1 VFETSEKNG
10 LFSDSMSEIEGSEVL
25 VDSNSNPSASF
36 ITSAPTITHVTL
48 PLIEEGFWSSLVRK
62 EKEGDFSQSRPNPL
76 TMVDTEWASS
86 EEASTVLQYIDSPL
100 MFIESFELGLAPCR
114 FLAAIRSSTSKM
126 NLEGNNSL
134 NSSLS
139 SCHTPAIKN
148 DENSVYSHCLSK
160 EMGCASLTDGVY
172 VFPEGLAHY
181 IRRHNV
187 RPSRAFVAH
196 IQERLKKVEVFSQ
209 SSVDFSS
216 RRLLFDPEIGKGVTV
231 PAETRQ
237 YLLVHSSLSGL

>member
-1 VFETSEKNG
+1 
-10 LFSDSMSEIEGSEVL
+10 MSAIEGSEVL

-62 EKEGDFSQSRPNPL
+62 EKEDDFSQTRPNPL

-86 EEASTVLQYIDSPL
+86 EEASNVLQYIESPL

-114 FLAAIRSSTSKM
+114 FLAAFRSSTPAL

-134 NSSLS
+134 NSSPS
-139 SCHTPAIKN
+139 SCLTSTKIKN
-148 DENSVYSHCLSK
+148 DNSVYSHCLSN
-160 EMGCASLTDGVY
+160 EMGCASLTDGVF

-187 RPSRAFVAH
+187 RPSRAFVSH
-196 IQERLKKVEVFSQ
+196 ILERLKKVEVFSQ
-209 SSVDFSS
+209 SSMDCSS
-216 RRLLFDPEIGKGVTV
+216 RRLLYAPESGKGVTL
-231 PAETRQ
+231 PTETRQ
-237 YLLVHSSLSGL
+237 YLLLHSSLSGL

>member
-1 VFETSEKNG
+1 
-10 LFSDSMSEIEGSEVL
+10 MSAIEGSEVI

-62 EKEGDFSQSRPNPL
+62 EKEDDFSQTRPNPL

-86 EEASTVLQYIDSPL
+86 EEASKVLEYIDSPL

-114 FLAAIRSSTSKM
+114 FLAAYRSSTSSL

-139 SCHTPAIKN
+139 SCHTSMIKN
-148 DENSVYSHCLSK
+148 DENSFYSHCLSK
-160 EMGCASLTDGVY
+160 EMGCTSLTDGVY

-196 IQERLKKVEVFSQ
+196 IQERLKKVKVFSQ
-209 SSVDFSS
+209 SSVNCSS
-216 RRLLFDPEIGKGVTV
+216 KRLFYDPETGKGITL
-231 PAETRQ
+231 PTETRQ
-237 YLLVHSSLSGL
+237 YLLLHSLLSGL

>member
-1 VFETSEKNG
+1 
-10 LFSDSMSEIEGSEVL
+10 MSEIEGIEVL
-25 VDSNSNPSASF
+25 VASNSNPSASF
-36 ITSAPTITHVTL
+36 ITSAPKITHVTL

-62 EKEGDFSQSRPNPL
+62 EKEDDFSQTRPNPL

-86 EEASTVLQYIDSPL
+86 EEASTVLQYIESPL

-114 FLAAIRSSTSKM
+114 FLAVYGSSSSKL
-126 NLEGNNSL
+126 NREGNNSM

-139 SCHTPAIKN
+139 SCHTSTIIK
-148 DENSVYSHCLSK
+148 DDNSVYSHCLSK
-160 EMGCASLTDGVY
+160 EMGCASLTDGVF

-196 IQERLKKVEVFSQ
+196 IQERLKKVEMFSQ
-209 SSVDFSS
+209 SSVDCSS
-216 RRLLFDPEIGKGVTV
+216 RRLLYDPESCKGVTL